1 MKFYFKHLFSTF
13 TLILLSSPSLKK
25 KKFMIA
31 VDFNFWTCW
40 LIFMK
45 CGMNIKPLE
54 DTPAFY
60 ILISYSQ

>member
-1 MKFYFKHLFSTF
+1 MIIKFYFKIYSNSFALPF
-13 TLILLSSPSLKK
+13 PRNKK
-25 KKFMIA
+25 LFMIA

-45 CGMNIKPLE
+45 RGMNIKPLE